1 MAAEA
6 TPTSATHET
15 SAATIATRP
24 RRRFRGCVD
33 TSFLTADYLPTHGWP
48 PSSGRWR
55 GNQSAGGTL
64 SPDPV
69 RVLLLTRI
77 YGVASPVPDTCGT
90 PVPDTTGVTGFHPG
104 GSAYVYSRRGR
115 RPGDRAGQA
124 LRHDD
129 GGRRGRPRHRE
140 WRGPGAPRP
149 ERRRQDHAPPD
160 AVRLDPA
167 RRRVCRAPRPQARSS
182 RRRRARRG

>member
-77 YGVASPVPDTCGT
+77 YGVAVRFRTR
-90 PVPDTTGVTGFHPG
+90 V
-104 GSAYVYSRRGR
+104 
-115 RPGDRAGQA
+115 A
-124 LRHDD
+124 LRF
-129 GGRRGRPRHRE
+129 RTRPAS
-140 WRGPGAPRP
+140 PGSTLAEVPMYIR
-149 ERRRQDHAPPD
+149 AVD
-160 AVRLDPA
+160 AVRATGLVKRFGTTTA
-167 RRRVCRAPRPQARSS
+167 
-182 RRRRARRG
+182 